1 MLETKNQLTE
11 QEHFWKGEFGDE
23 YISRNE
29 GLKLLAY
36 KTYYF
41 SSILKNTSKINSCI
55 EFGSNIGLNLDA
67 LRTLYPY
74 QEHYGVEINKKACD
88 ILQTKIG
95 KENTSNCS
103 ILDFHQVKKW
113 DLVLVKGV
121 LIHLNPESLND
132 VYEKI
137 YNCSNKYILISE
149 YYNPTPVSINY
160 RGHKNKLFK
169 RDFAG
174 EMLDTFDDLELH
186 SYGFGYHRDLNFP
199 QDDENWFLLEKK
211 NDDKLL

>member
-1 MLETKNQLTE
+1 MPYLDITH
-11 QEHFWKGEFGDE
+11 QE
-23 YISRNE
+23 
-29 GLKLLAY
+29 
-36 KTYYF
+36 
-41 SSILKNTSKINSCI
+41 
-55 EFGSNIGLNLDA
+55 
-67 LRTLYPY
+67 
-74 QEHYGVEINKKACD
+74 
-88 ILQTKIG
+88 
-95 KENTSNCS
+95 
-103 ILDFHQVKKW
+103 KKW

-121 LIHLNPESLND
+121 FIHLNPESLND

-174 EMLDTFDDLELH
+174 EILDTFDDLELH

-211 NDDKLL
+211 